1 MRRNTSKRN
10 IFLRALLLV
19 VLVLIAAA
27 VVFGIAV
34 AVKYNACAKSA
45 ERAVIE
51 QTAVL
56 SADQDVPLGKNIQ
69 AASKIRLPWGRR
81 LVSFEVSPGK
91 GAQLAGTPGAVRESI
106 GWGSTLW
113 RLNAVMHAYRPGTIE
128 PGTMSVMIE
137 GGAEKKQELSMSLPG
152 FSAKALPVSDKDEL
166 VTAGK
171 IAEPEV
177 TGKKGQMVGLIVTAL
192 VVIAGILWILLRRRA
207 VRKQAPPPWT
217 VALDTIGHIR
227 SDLHNGKAN
236 AASAIVSLTDVI
248 RSYLEVRFR
257 LRVEH
262 QTTREFL
269 DDIRN
274 GGPLDSKQSSF
285 LKEFLNSADM
295 VKFARAPADVMLF
308 DEAATRAETLV
319 RETAVAEPDQGKE
332 TQK

>member
-1 MRRNTSKRN
+1 MRRNTSIRN
-10 IFLRALLLV
+10 RFVRTLLIV

-27 VVFGIAV
+27 VAFGVAV
-34 AVKYNACAKSA
+34 AVKYNISAKSA
-45 ERAVIE
+45 DKAVIE
-51 QTAVL
+51 QSAAL
-56 SADQDVPLGKNIQ
+56 SEEKDVPLGKNIHI
-69 AASKIRLPWGRR
+69 ASKIRLPWGRR
-81 LVSFEVSPGK
+81 LVAFDVIPGK
-91 GAQLAGTPGAVRESI
+91 GAQLAGTPGYVRESI
-106 GWGSTLW
+106 GWGTTVW
-113 RLNAVMHAYRPGTIE
+113 RLHAVMHAYRPGLIE
-128 PGTMSVMIE
+128 PGTMAAVIE
-137 GGAEKKQELSMSLPG
+137 GGADKKQELSMSLPG
-152 FSAKALPVSDKDEL
+152 FTAKALPVTDKDEL

-171 IAEPEV
+171 IVEPETAV
-177 TGKKGQMVGLIVTAL
+177 KSPAVAL
-192 VVIAGILWILLRRRA
+192 VVIACLAVAGILWFLLRRRA

-248 RSYLEVRFR
+248 RGYLEARFR

-308 DEAATRAETLV
+308 DEAASRAETLV
-319 RETAVAEPDQGKE
+319 RETAVVESENGKE
-332 TQK
+332 TQP

>member
-1 MRRNTSKRN
+1 MRRNTSFRN
-10 IFLRALLLV
+10 RFVRALLIV

-27 VVFGIAV
+27 AAFGIAL
-34 AVKYNACAKSA
+34 AVKYNACAKSP
-45 ERAVIE
+45 EKAVIE
-51 QTAVL
+51 QTAAL
-56 SADQDVPLGKNIQ
+56 SEDKDVPLGKNIRI
-69 AASKIRLPWGRR
+69 SSSVRLPWGRR
-81 LVSFEVSPGK
+81 IVAFDVVPGK
-91 GAQLAGTPGAVRESI
+91 GAQLAGSPEYVRESI

-113 RLNAVMHAYRPGTIE
+113 RLNAVMHAYRPGAIE
-128 PGTMSVMIE
+128 PGTMTAVIE
-137 GGAEKKQELSMSLPG
+137 GGADRKQELSMSLPG
-152 FSAKALPVSDKDEL
+152 FSAKALPVTDRDDL

-171 IAEPEV
+171 IVEPERSV
-177 TGKKGQMVGLIVTAL
+177 KSPVAAIAVIAVL
-192 VVIAGILWILLRRRA
+192 VIAGVLWILLRRRA

-227 SDLHNGKAN
+227 TDLHNGRAN

-248 RSYLEVRFR
+248 RSYLEVRFH

-308 DEAATRAETLV
+308 DEAASRAETLV
-319 RETAVAEPDQGKE
+319 RETAVAEPEDGKE
-332 TQK
+332 TRK

>member
-1 MRRNTSKRN
+1 MRRNSSIRN
-10 IFLRALLLV
+10 RFVRALLIV

-27 VVFGIAV
+27 VAFGIAV
-34 AVKYNACAKSA
+34 AVKYNACAKSGD
-45 ERAVIE
+45 RAVIE
-51 QTAVL
+51 QVVSL
-56 SADQDVPLGKNIQ
+56 SADRDVPLGRNIH
-69 AASKIRLPWGRR
+69 AVSKVRIPWGRR
-81 LVSFEVSPGK
+81 LVSFDVVPGK
-91 GAQLAGTPGAVRESI
+91 GAQLAGAPEYVRESI

-113 RLNAVMHAYRPGTIE
+113 RLNAVMHAYRPGLIE
-128 PGTMSVMIE
+128 PGTMTAVIE
-137 GGAEKKQELSMSLPG
+137 GGADRRQELSMSLPG
-152 FSAKALPVSDKDEL
+152 FSAKALPVTDRDEL

-171 IAEPEV
+171 ISSPEPAV
-177 TGKKGQMVGLIVTAL
+177 KKPVLVLAL
-192 VVIAGILWILLRRRA
+192 LAVLVIAGVLWILFRRRA
-207 VRKQAPPPWT
+207 VRKQALPPWT

-248 RSYLEVRFR
+248 RGYLEVRFR

-269 DDIRN
+269 DDIRD

-308 DEAATRAETLV
+308 DEAASRAETLV
-319 RETAVAEPDQGKE
+319 RETAVADPENGKE
-332 TQK
+332 TQS